1 MNVKTFMK
9 NGFIFC
15 MLPMLCSCI
24 ERNDVYQAEEEKGGA
39 EYAAQFSNYTEI
51 TVNISSANEGMVY
64 SIYFSYPYEDGDL
77 TKEAYLL
84 GKTPISTSL
93 KVPKD
98 VETLYILGNGKMI
111 ESKVTDL
118 SIDDSTP
125 GTRSTTITDE
135 VLVAINSKYFPE
147 KANNV
152 RGEDLYKCSDLKI
165 AQTESSGPFNE
176 AEIWITYLG
185 DGGFYNASYGKL
197 WFYTYPSERMNELT
211 INDCTFYGREGTAIK
226 EVDYSDIQVNENN
239 NSNNKGNPIFW
250 SKEENAN
257 IKNETYSRYSLG
269 KFPKDL
275 NVGFVFRG
283 KNERPQFTTPALN
296 RSCDEP
302 LFPDNDYNYIGKTIT
317 YKDGAGSFKIEK
329 NVSNGF
335 IYHVSIPAASF
346 EGNVLGMDNRTPGH
360 RSYDGDYND
369 MICLIESNP
378 VAISPS
384 EPIDPPTID
393 NYTQTKGYYL
403 FEDNYPDQGDFDF
416 NDVVVEY
423 NIITYLNA
431 TNKSKQ
437 VYAKLLA
444 NGCSFS
450 NEFGFKDD
458 NGYQTFFSGINGFMN
473 VRGTSDETACK
484 EVTKVLVGEIKPYL
498 NNGKEYIFDE
508 NYNTGDYPYVLDI
521 PYDDEKPFRW
531 CQESISISDAYKFTA
546 PREKNWYTT
555 PNNESFV
562 IQRSQN

>member
-24 ERNDVYQAEEEKGGA
+24 EKNDVYQAAEEEKGGE

-98 VETLYILGNGKMI
+98 VKTLYILGNGKMI
-111 ESKVTDL
+111 ESKVIDL
-118 SIDDSTP
+118 SIDDLTS
-125 GTRSTTITDE
+125 GIRSTTITNE
-135 VLVAINSKYFPE
+135 VLVAINETYFPE

-152 RGEDLYKCSDLKI
+152 KGKELYKCSDLEI

-185 DGGFYNASYGKL
+185 DGGFFKAGYGKL
-197 WFYTYPSERMNELT
+197 WFYTYPSNKMKTLT
-211 INDCTFYGREGTAIK
+211 IKDCTFYGREGMDIK
-226 EVDYSDIQVNENN
+226 KVDYYLDIQKNEKNENRN
-239 NSNNKGNPIFW
+239 GNPIFW
-250 SKEENAN
+250 SREENDN
-257 IKNETYSRYSLG
+257 VNNGTRISLG
-269 KFPKDL
+269 KFSKGV

-283 KNERPQFTTPALN
+283 PNERPQFTTPALN
-296 RSCDEP
+296 ISCNEQ
-302 LFPDNDYNYIGKTIT
+302 LFGDHTYIGKTIN
-317 YKDGAGSFKIEK
+317 YEYGKSFLINE

-335 IYHVSIPAASF
+335 IYHISIPKASF
-346 EGNVLGMDNRTPGH
+346 EGNVLGMENRTPGH

-369 MICLIESNP
+369 MLCLIESNP

-384 EPIDPPTID
+384 EPIAPPTID
-393 NYTQTKGYYL
+393 DYTLEKGYYL
-403 FEDNYPDQGDFDF
+403 FEDNYPNQGDFDF
-416 NDVVVEY
+416 NDVVIEY
-423 NIITYLNA
+423 NIITYLNN
-431 TNKSKQ
+431 TNKSKW

-458 NGYQTFFSGINGFMN
+458 NGYQPFFSGINGFMN
-473 VRGTSDETACK
+473 VRGTSDETSYK
-484 EVTKVLVGEIKPYL
+484 EFSKALVGEEIKPYL
-498 NNGKEYIFDE
+498 NNGKGYIFDT
-508 NYNTGDYPYVLDI
+508 NYNTGNYPYVLDI
-521 PYDDEKPFRW
+521 PYKEEETPFRW
-531 CQESISISDAYKFTA
+531 CQENVSISDAYRFTA
-546 PREKNWYTT
+546 PRAEDWYTT
-555 PNNESFV
+555 PNDESLV

>member
-15 MLPMLCSCI
+15 MLLTLCSCI
-24 ERNDVYQAEEEKGGA
+24 EKDVYQAEKEKGGA
-39 EYAAQFSNYTEI
+39 EYAAQFDNYTEI

-111 ESKVTDL
+111 ESKVTNL

-125 GTRSTTITDE
+125 GTRSTTITDGL
-135 VLVAINSKYFPE
+135 LVAINSTYFPE

-152 RGEDLYKCSDLKI
+152 KGENLYKCSDLKI

-185 DGGFYNASYGKL
+185 DGGFSNAGYGKL
-197 WFYTYPSERMNELT
+197 WFYTYPSEKMSELT
-211 INDCTFYGREGTAIK
+211 INDCTFYGRNGEKIE
-226 EVDYSDIQVNENN
+226 EVNYYSDIQVNDKNTN
-239 NSNNKGNPIFW
+239 RNGNPIFW
-250 SKEENAN
+250 SKEENTN
-257 IKNETYSRYSLG
+257 IKGGTSVRYSLG
-269 KFPKDL
+269 QFSKDL

-283 KNERPQFTTPALN
+283 PNERPQFTTPALN
-296 RSCDEP
+296 LSCNEP
-302 LFPDNDYNYIGKTIT
+302 LFGDHTYIGTTIN
-317 YKDGAGSFKIEK
+317 YKDKTGSFKIEK
-329 NVSNGF
+329 QVSNGF
-335 IYHVSIPAASF
+335 IYHISIPEASF
-346 EGNVLGMDNRTPGH
+346 EGNVLGMENRTPGH

-369 MICLIESNP
+369 MLCLIESNP

-384 EPIDPPTID
+384 EPITPPTID
-393 NYTQTKGYYL
+393 DYILTRGYYL
-403 FEDNYPDQGDFDF
+403 FEDNYPNQGDFDF
-416 NDVVVEY
+416 NDVVIEY
-423 NIITYLNA
+423 NIITYLNK

-444 NGCSFS
+444 SGCSFS

-458 NGYQTFFSGINGFMN
+458 NGYQTFFSGISGFMN

-484 EVTKVLVGEIKPYL
+484 EVTKVLVGDIKPYL
-498 NNGKEYIFDE
+498 NNGKGYIFDDE
-508 NYNTGDYPYVLDI
+508 YNTDEYPYVLDI
-521 PYDDEKPFRW
+521 PYKEEDAPFRW
-531 CQESISISDAYKFTA
+531 CQESVRISDAYEFTA
-546 PREKNWYTT
+546 PRAENWYTT
-555 PNNESFV
+555 PNDKSLV